1 MIGENWQKPAK
12 SLNYKPKLEIFR
24 FKRRNIMTV
33 TVYTLPSCVQCD
45 STKKFLDRNEV
56 EYNVVDMSQDE
67 TALELVKALGY
78 QAAPVVIAGDDHWS
92 GFRPDMIAK
101 LAAA

>member
-1 MIGENWQKPAK
+1 VKLAK
-12 SLNYKPKLEIFR
+12 
-24 FKRRNIMTV
+24 KRRNTMTV

-45 STKKFLDRNEV
+45 STKKFLDRNDV
-56 EYNVVDMSQDE
+56 EYNVVDMSKDE

>member
-1 MIGENWQKPAK
+1 VIGKNWQKLAK
-12 SLNYKPKLEIFR
+12 SLKYKPKLEIFR